1 MAKVKGKTTAV
12 VGMSLF
18 MAVALLFGTACVLPA
33 AAQSPE
39 KKVIKIGVASA
50 LKQPFGQA
58 SVRGA
63 EMAAAE
69 INKAGGVL
77 GAKIELV
84 QADTEATAPKAT
96 EAIERLHYRDKVD
109 AIVGAYSSEE
119 ATAFQEESA
128 KLKLI
133 MLFHGTTH
141 ILDNKYKADPEKY
154 KYYWNYITSDRHYTD
169 YVRDHQLGVLVDA
182 LKKQLGLSKIAV
194 GVLTDAAL
202 WTEIMHPGFQEAI
215 KARPDT
221 ELVYVGK
228 IARDAVDFSNELTEI
243 RSKKVQLMICAT
255 GYSATYSLIKQAYD
269 LKVPALF
276 AGMITLSWSASDFI
290 KAVGVDA
297 ASYTAGLGLGTMPT
311 TPHTVKMLQEYARRY
326 GGGAPHLDVGP
337 TYNGVKAY
345 AKAVQ
350 MAGSLDRDKV
360 AAALKQVRLPESE
373 AWGANEFRFDE
384 NHRVAVSPKDGM
396 IIYSYQYQ
404 PGGKVELF
412 DPPQYKTAE
421 VALPPYM
428 RDEWKKK

>member
-1 MAKVKGKTTAV
+1 MVKIKGRTTAFL
-12 VGMSLF
+12 GASLC
-18 MAVALLFGTACVLPA
+18 MALLFGATCVTPA
-33 AAQSPE
+33 TAQSLE
-39 KKVIKIGVASA
+39 KKVIKIGVAAA

-63 EMAAAE
+63 EMAADE

-77 GAKIELV
+77 GGKIELV

-96 EAIERLHYRDKVD
+96 EAIERLYYRDKVD

-128 KLKLI
+128 KLHLI

-141 ILDNKYKADPEKY
+141 ILDDKYKANPEQY
-154 KYYWNYITSDRHYTD
+154 KYYWNYITSDLQYTD

-182 LKKQLGLSKIAV
+182 LKKQLGLSKVNV

-202 WTEIMHPGFQEAI
+202 WTEVMDPGFQKAV

-221 ELVYVGK
+221 NLVYVGK
-228 IARDAVDFSNELTEI
+228 ISRDAVDFSNELTEI
-243 RSKKVQLMICAT
+243 RGKKVQLMLCAT
-255 GYSATYSLIKQAYD
+255 GYSGAYSLIKQASE

-276 AGMITLSWSASDFI
+276 AGMITLSWSTSNFI

-297 ASYTAGLGLGTMPT
+297 ASYTASLGVATMPT
-311 TPHTVKMLQEYARRY
+311 TPHTVKMLQEYAHRY
-326 GGGAPHLDVGP
+326 GGGVPDMDVGP
-337 TYNGVKAY
+337 TYNGLKAY

-350 MAGSLDRDKV
+350 MAGSLDKDKV
-360 AAALKQVRLPESE
+360 AAALKQIHLPENE
-373 AWGANEFRFDE
+373 IWGAKEFQFDE
-384 NHRVAVSPKDGM
+384 NHRAVVSPKDGM

-412 DPPQYKTAE
+412 DPPQFKRIDVTF
-421 VALPPYM
+421 PPYM
-428 RDEWKKK
+428 QAVWKKK